1 MKSLRTLLR
10 SRLEWVEDQLMKNA
24 EKNGYGYITPSMARL
39 YSYLGDNPVPMSELA
54 RRLKISRQAVHQL
67 VAEGLNSNFLEVVD
81 SSEDKRIKL
90 VKFSEK
96 GRQMSDVALAEIH
109 QAEKDLAKYLGEDN
123 VKALRRI
130 LEMDWPDD
138 LTSNQ

>member
-1 MKSLRTLLR
+1 
-10 SRLEWVEDQLMKNA
+10 MKNA

-67 VAEGLNSNFLEVVD
+67 VVESLNSDFLEVID
-81 SSEDKRIKL
+81 SPKDKRIKL
-90 VKFSEK
+90 VKFSANGK
-96 GRQMSDVALAEIH
+96 KMSDVALAEIH
-109 QAEKDLAKYLGEDN
+109 QAERELAKHLGEDN
-123 VKALRRI
+123 VKELRRI

-138 LTSNQ
+138 